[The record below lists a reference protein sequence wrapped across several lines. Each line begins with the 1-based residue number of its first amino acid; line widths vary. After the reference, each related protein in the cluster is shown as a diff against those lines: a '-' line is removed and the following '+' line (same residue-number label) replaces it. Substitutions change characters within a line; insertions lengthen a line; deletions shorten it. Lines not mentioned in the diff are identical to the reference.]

1 MPEWDWTT
9 DLQITCPLL
18 YLWATDLYQ
27 PLKFLAYLIIIL
39 CIMVLMRWVRGLF
52 SIVAWSTSV
61 LQSPSLFATH
71 PISVLSVSQKVKKKQ
86 KFENLSDGLMNI
98 IDGFNEQILIIAI
111 WLCQYNTFRLLIIKL
126 LIYNMNLLRTK
137 FDYLSWTIS
146 MTIYMGRGGESSVTN
161 FG

>member
-9 DLQITCPLL
+9 DLQITCPVL

-52 SIVAWSTSV
+52 SIVAWSRSV
-61 LQSPSLFATH
+61 LLHFLRHILF
-71 PISVLSVSQKVKKKQ
+71 VSYQCRKKWRRNI
-86 KFENLSDGLMNI
+86 NLKTYQMVLMNI

-111 WLCQYNTFRLLIIKL
+111 WLCQYTFRLLIIKL

-146 MTIYMGRGGESSVTN
+146 MTIYMGRGGESSMTN